1 MRCPLVFPGYGV
13 SAVEQKS
20 LKGKNALMASAVAK
34 AAEAAAEA
42 AASERPLLLEL
53 SAKSSPILAL
63 KRLDSGAHFQATH
76 ARPHLPMTMRQ
87 AAAHT
92 FVIWQVIEVLGEPVA
107 RGGMRTGGV
116 PPDKARKLEAR
127 WGHVTTTRGVSSW
140 TTRPAVTAG
149 SKPSARHGSGKSA
162 GRKSVSSTRC
172 AAAAAHLSLCDCSY
186 ARAACPRDV
195 TFVSHAPSSYGR
207 SSESS
212 RDSGSDPNA
221 RMAVAE
227 YKDGGPLIN
236 KLLGRCVV
244 ASETAIARMRR
255 HHRIMNM
262 RSAKHRPISD
272 QELTIALCDS
282 DNDVEKAVER
292 LRQMRQVHAPN
303 RPGGLIPP

>member
-149 SKPSARHGSGKSA
+149 SKPPARHGGKSA

-172 AAAAAHLSLCDCSY
+172 AAAAAHLSLCDCSC